1 MNVFILKYINTFI
14 FFIFISGIIGIIS
27 GISPQLQKLN
37 ECDGDMVQI
46 KHGEIWETKIILRF
60 SNFSSAC
67 EFDVARIAPKSKT
80 FITRTRVARERK
92 RVTRQIPDIRLH
104 IIRKSS
110 ENVFNFRRILYD
122 LKSLISNNRSALAEN
137 LACQVENLKIFLT
150 FYPVL
155 YTLGKFSSQK

>member
-1 MNVFILKYINTFI
+1 MNVFILKYKNTFI
-14 FFIFISGIIGIIS
+14 FFVFISGIIWIIS

-60 SNFSSAC
+60 SNFSNAC
-67 EFDVARIAPKSKT
+67 EFDVGRIAPKSKT
-80 FITRTRVARERK
+80 FITR
-92 RVTRQIPDIRLH
+92 TRQIPDIRLH

-122 LKSLISNNRSALAEN
+122 LKSFIFNKRSALAEN
-137 LACQVENLKIFLT
+137 LARKVEDLKIF
-150 FYPVL
+150 
-155 YTLGKFSSQK
+155 